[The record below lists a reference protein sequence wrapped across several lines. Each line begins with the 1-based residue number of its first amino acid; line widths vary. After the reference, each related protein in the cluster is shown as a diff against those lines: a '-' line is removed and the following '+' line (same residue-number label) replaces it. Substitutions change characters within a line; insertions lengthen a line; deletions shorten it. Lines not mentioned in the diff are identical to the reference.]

1 MALITRS
8 ANASMDT
15 SQAKQLLAGEVF
27 AGENLDAAAPCY
39 IKSSD
44 GKVYM
49 GNGTAAN
56 EAAEIVGFTPRA
68 YQAGEPVTLFG
79 QGTRFRYGSA
89 LTPGDVYFLAAT
101 AGRLDSVPT
110 AGDSNGMAVV
120 VSATDIVVLSTTPN
134 RLGILRGVFVSAE
147 QTGTGAAQNVA
158 HGLGVAPSKVVVAP
172 TDLSPATVG
181 QYTVVQGAHDATNVI
196 VTVTSGKKF
205 VVMAWA

>member
-8 ANASMDT
+8 ANASIDG
-15 SQAKQLLAGEVF
+15 SQNKQLLAGEVF

-44 GKVYM
+44 GKIYM

-56 EAAEIVGFTPRA
+56 EAAEIAGFTPRA

-79 QGTRFRYGSA
+79 LGTRFRYGSG

-110 AGDSNGMAVV
+110 TGDSNGMAIA
-120 VSATDIVVLSTTPN
+120 VSATDIVVIAASPN
-134 RLGILRGVFVSAE
+134 RLGTLRGVFVSAE
-147 QTGTGAAQNVA
+147 QTGTGAAQNIA
-158 HGLGVAPSKVVVAP
+158 HGLGVVPNKVVIVP
-172 TDLSPATVG
+172 TDTAPATTG
-181 QYTVVQGAHDATNVI
+181 AYTATQGAHDATNVI
-196 VTVTSGKKF
+196 VTVTSGKKY